1 MQEGTEYIIPAGSAT
16 YCFTPSEDGEY
27 ICSYEAAIQD
37 EVGIMV
43 IRPKYYDGEYHSE
56 DLGEYEEGGNAVSLH
71 LEKGKTYAVV
81 ADGWQND
88 SENAKFCI
96 KKAAKEVNGLK
107 LASVPDK
114 TTCMPFETEIASL
127 KGLKVTA
134 SYKDGTTEEIVY
146 GQKDSSGRSIKL
158 NHISWLDGKTCRVF
172 VSLGRYITSFDLTS
186 ASWDDLES
194 LATAE
199 KKTLTDLVSGDFVM
213 LKYVPE
219 STGLYTFNVIGGF
232 VYGAILSEDSE
243 NVGTSYSSC
252 YLEEGVT
259 YYIRIKAEAAE
270 VQLSVN
276 SGNCV
281 WEIVER
287 TEATC
292 EKAGKLVEKCKTHE
306 DEEERVTTLPALGHE
321 WSDWTVTKE
330 ATCGEAGSKERT
342 CTRKGCEQ
350 KETEVIVATGE
361 HSFEWVTDT
370 EATCGAAG
378 NKHQEC
384 KVCHEKGDTETIPA
398 TGQHSYKWITDK
410 EATCGEA
417 GSKHEECTVCNAT
430 GETKEIPAT
439 GKHSYKWI
447 TDKDA
452 TCGEAGS
459 KHQECTVCNATG
471 ETKEIPATGK
481 HSYKWITDKDATCGE
496 AGSKHQECTV
506 CNATGETKEIPATG
520 EHSYEWVTD
529 TEATCEAAGSKHE
542 ECTVCHARGEEQT
555 IPALGHSFGDWKVT
569 KEATCT
575 EEGKQERTCT
585 REGCEVKQEDT
596 IAKLAH
602 TYEWVTDTK
611 ASCTEAGS
619 KHEECTVCHARGEE
633 QTIPALGHSFGDWKV
648 TKEATCTEEGKQE
661 RTCTRE
667 GCEVKETGIIAKL
680 AHNYEWVTDKEAT
693 CGAAGS
699 RHEECTVC
707 KETGKTETIPATGKH
722 SFGGWKVTK
731 AATVVAEGVK
741 ERTCEVCG
749 AKETASIARVKG
761 PVTLNVPVN
770 KTLPM
775 KMKQTFQAKASGL
788 AKGDK
793 VVSWTSSNK
802 AVATVSGSGKIT
814 AQKKAGSAQITV
826 KLASGTT
833 AKFTVKVQKTGV
845 ATTSIT
851 VVNKSTGKKVS
862 KTVSL
867 KAKKKLKLA
876 ATVAPVTSK
885 QKVTYSSSNKKI
897 ATVNSKGVITAK
909 KKGTVTITV
918 KSGKKTVKIKVKVK

>member
-1 MQEGTEYIIPAGSAT
+1 M
-16 YCFTPSEDGEY
+16 
-27 ICSYEAAIQD
+27 
-37 EVGIMV
+37 
-43 IRPKYYDGEYHSE
+43 
-56 DLGEYEEGGNAVSLH
+56 
-71 LEKGKTYAVV
+71 
-81 ADGWQND
+81 
-88 SENAKFCI
+88 
-96 KKAAKEVNGLK
+96 
-107 LASVPDK
+107 
-114 TTCMPFETEIASL
+114 
-127 KGLKVTA
+127 
-134 SYKDGTTEEIVY
+134 
-146 GQKDSSGRSIKL
+146 
-158 NHISWLDGKTCRVF
+158 
-172 VSLGRYITSFDLTS
+172 
-186 ASWDDLES
+186 
-194 LATAE
+194 
-199 KKTLTDLVSGDFVM
+199 
-213 LKYVPE
+213 
-219 STGLYTFNVIGGF
+219 
-232 VYGAILSEDSE
+232 
-243 NVGTSYSSC
+243 
-252 YLEEGVT
+252 
-259 YYIRIKAEAAE
+259 
-270 VQLSVN
+270 
-276 SGNCV
+276 
-281 WEIVER
+281 
-287 TEATC
+287 
-292 EKAGKLVEKCKTHE
+292 
-306 DEEERVTTLPALGHE
+306 
-321 WSDWTVTKE
+321 
-330 ATCGEAGSKERT
+330 
-342 CTRKGCEQ
+342 
-350 KETEVIVATGE
+350 
-361 HSFEWVTDT
+361 
-370 EATCGAAG
+370 
-378 NKHQEC
+378 
-384 KVCHEKGDTETIPA
+384 
-398 TGQHSYKWITDK
+398 
-410 EATCGEA
+410 
-417 GSKHEECTVCNAT
+417 
-430 GETKEIPAT
+430 
-439 GKHSYKWI
+439 
-447 TDKDA
+447 
-452 TCGEAGS
+452 
-459 KHQECTVCNATG
+459 
-471 ETKEIPATGK
+471 
-481 HSYKWITDKDATCGE
+481 
-496 AGSKHQECTV
+496 
-506 CNATGETKEIPATG
+506 
-520 EHSYEWVTD
+520 TD

-542 ECTVCHARGEEQT
+542 ECTVCHTRGEEQT
-555 IPALGHSFGDWKVT
+555 IPALGHSFSDWKVT

-575 EEGKQERTCT
+575 EEGKQ
-585 REGCEVKQEDT
+585 D
-596 IAKLAH
+596 
-602 TYEWVTDTK
+602 
-611 ASCTEAGS
+611 
-619 KHEECTVCHARGEE
+619 
-633 QTIPALGHSFGDWKV
+633 
-648 TKEATCTEEGKQE
+648 